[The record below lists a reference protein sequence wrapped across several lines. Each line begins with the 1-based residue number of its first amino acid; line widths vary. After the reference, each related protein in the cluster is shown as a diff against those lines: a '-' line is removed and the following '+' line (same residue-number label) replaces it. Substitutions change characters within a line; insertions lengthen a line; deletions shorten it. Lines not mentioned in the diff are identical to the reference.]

1 MRPIYLTRIQAAKF
15 VREQLGL
22 SCSPNWLAKL
32 IVTGGGPRYWKFG
45 RAVRYR
51 ADALEAWTFQR
62 LEGPFENSSERA
74 RSKSTFSYLKSGLG
88 MPFEEA

>member
-1 MRPIYLTRIQAAKF
+1 M
-15 VREQLGL
+15 
-22 SCSPNWLAKL
+22 
-32 IVTGGGPRYWKFG
+32 
-45 RAVRYR
+45 RYR

-74 RSKSTFSYLKSGLG
+74 RRRTAFSYQKSGLG